1 MDTRRAVTAAICLA
15 LTAVLT
21 GLALWIPAIDLP
33 LARSV
38 GFANVT
44 TAAAAVTGLFTLI
57 QFSTGGAVEGLISRI
72 LTPILEAI
80 RSLREDLAAT
90 REATAANTA
99 ALVAHSEAN
108 VAALNRIDES
118 LRWLASQVEANTAK
132 VGDLHAATGDT
143 SDTMGLMGE
152 TVARVGDV
160 LDATQQAIVDGFS
173 QVGDRI
179 TEALN
184 TRMDEVWLA
193 GANGQKPVADITAIR
208 GLTRPRGGQ
217 IS

>member
-1 MDTRRAVTAAICLA
+1 MGGATPVHQTTTDTEPTPTRNMMDTRRAVTAAICLA

-99 ALVAHSEAN
+99 TLG
-108 VAALNRIDES
+108 RIDES
-118 LRWLASQVEANTAK
+118 LQWLASQLEASTTKFAAELRQLTAE
-132 VGDLHAATGDT
+132 VGRLRADPDTIIAAVQAAVIEARIAGYSDGYIDHAQNRPPQEVVAST
-143 SDTMGLMGE
+143 STSRLRP
-152 TVARVGDV
+152 VP
-160 LDATQQAIVDGFS
+160 
-173 QVGDRI
+173 
-179 TEALN
+179 
-184 TRMDEVWLA
+184 
-193 GANGQKPVADITAIR
+193 NGRASTN
-208 GLTRPRGGQ
+208 
-217 IS
+217 